1 MFLGPTCRKVCF
13 LVLPVG
19 KYVSWSYL
27 LESMFLGSTCRKVC
41 FWVLPVGKCV
51 LGFYL

>member
-1 MFLGPTCRKVCF
+1 MFLGPTYKKVCFWVLPIGKCVSGSYLLENMFLGPTYRKVCF

-27 LESMFLGSTCRKVC
+27 
-41 FWVLPVGKCV
+41 
-51 LGFYL
+51 